1 MNLVLADTHVLIWL
15 LDGRTALGRGTRDL
29 IDEALGDDRFCVSA
43 ITFWEVTMLAGKG
56 RIQLQRSPESWRRAV
71 LDLGV
76 TEIPLTGNVV
86 VSAAILRNFH
96 GDLIDR
102 FVTATAISSDAAL
115 ITADRQILGWQ
126 GEATTWDAGR

>member
-1 MNLVLADTHVLIWL
+1 
-15 LDGRTALGRGTRDL
+15 
-29 IDEALGDDRFCVSA
+29 
-43 ITFWEVTMLAGKG
+43 
-56 RIQLQRSPESWRRAV
+56 
-71 LDLGV
+71 
-76 TEIPLTGNVV
+76 V